1 MVKRRRKRTPRP
13 HLIEA
18 LAHMHVNDL
27 HITSDVTTTPE
38 LHSALQHQEAKL
50 GAAVFKS
57 FAYRG
62 KVYVVRVK

>member
-1 MVKRRRKRTPRP
+1 MVKRRKRTPRP

-27 HITSDVTTTPE
+27 LITSDVATTPQF
-38 LHSALQHQEAKL
+38 HSATQHQEAKL
-50 GAAVFKS
+50 GEAVFKS